1 MNVPVYNM
9 THNLFT
15 DNLTAK
21 HNVIMQHDK
30 STFVETELFASQEV
44 KSGAWYPDSF
54 YCTQNPSAF
63 SGIFLTFSCN
73 YVRLTNKTYRHER
86 LLKRITVC

>member
-1 MNVPVYNM
+1 M

-30 STFVETELFASQEV
+30 SAFVETELFTNQEV
-44 KSGAWYPDSF
+44 KSGAWYRVSF

-63 SGIFLTFSCN
+63 FGIFLTFNCT
-73 YVRLTNKTYRHER
+73 YVCLTNKTLQTR
-86 LLKRITVC
+86 TVIKEED

>member
-1 MNVPVYNM
+1 M

-30 STFVETELFASQEV
+30 STFVETELFTSQKLKAV
-44 KSGAWYPDSF
+44 FGTVFRSTAHKTHPR
-54 YCTQNPSAF
+54 
-63 SGIFLTFSCN
+63 FLGYF
-73 YVRLTNKTYRHER
+73 
-86 LLKRITVC
+86 